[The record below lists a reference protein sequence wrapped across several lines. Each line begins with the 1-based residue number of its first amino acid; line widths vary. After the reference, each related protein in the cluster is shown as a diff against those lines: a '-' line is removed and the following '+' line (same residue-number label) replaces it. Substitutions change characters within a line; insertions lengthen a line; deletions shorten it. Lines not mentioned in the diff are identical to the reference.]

1 MNKKIGIVLSGG
13 GAKGAFEIGVLKVLL
28 EKIKTDK
35 DVLHSVA
42 GTSIG
47 ALNGAFV
54 VANQFSDLE
63 RIWLSWNNNN
73 CPLVQTEWYG
83 NWVSMLIR
91 GYMYNTE
98 PVRDFFV
105 KNLSVDNI
113 FNSPIKYINTMVRL
127 GDGEPKLGGNLSQT
141 NNPDLAIREIM
152 ASMAFIPGTESVTID
167 GQEYVDGG
175 FRDTIPV
182 KALIENSEKLDKIYI
197 INVNTQNRMWNNKI
211 QKNSNSSLLGR
222 FSFAYDEI
230 IWDETNRSDIEIG
243 RLKFWNSDA
252 YKVIYPE
259 FVKLSTANFDSDLIK
274 ESYLHGIEVANK
286 IKD

>member
-28 EKIKTDK
+28 EKIKTDG

-113 FNSPIKYINTMVRL
+113 FNSPIKYINTLVRL

-141 NNPDLAIREIM
+141 NNYDLVIREIM

>member
-28 EKIKTDK
+28 EKIKTDG

-141 NNPDLAIREIM
+141 NNYDLVIREIM